1 MRNLVHHA
9 ENDGG
14 SLMLYSVVHLMET
27 QRIEV
32 ALLYLRGTDSA
43 FCLCYLDLC
52 HFSVRLTVKHFVER
66 HATGFGNAVGITELT
81 QSGYRSLNE
90 VVGALISIRTIMIR
104 GFILPRKVCFI
115 PFILPLS
122 MARGFVIPPVCAM
135 I

>member
-43 FCLCYLDLC
+43 FCKIN
-52 HFSVRLTVKHFVER
+52 R
-66 HATGFGNAVGITELT
+66 
-81 QSGYRSLNE
+81 
-90 VVGALISIRTIMIR
+90 
-104 GFILPRKVCFI
+104 
-115 PFILPLS
+115 
-122 MARGFVIPPVCAM
+122 
-135 I
+135 

>member
-90 VVGALISIRTIMIR
+90 VVGVRRAL
-104 GFILPRKVCFI
+104 
-115 PFILPLS
+115 
-122 MARGFVIPPVCAM
+122 
-135 I
+135 